1 MNRML
6 WLYAGFF
13 LQTGLE
19 CLYLTA
25 HNLLKQVEYLFC
37 CAAIGA
43 QWQQAFDFSDYQHA
57 KNIKR
62 TAWRRALRAKGS
74 LDLKIVFSSENPNL
88 LGKTLC
94 GSTLDVSASG
104 LRIELNQKIKVDS
117 VLDVWVTLKD
127 SSKKYF
133 LTGNVRWCNE
143 MEVGGHY
150 QIGVVLRERSDTV
163 TDLEAWRQAFK
174 VKQ

>member
-1 MNRML
+1 MQKTPSERRGAER
-6 WLYAGFF
+6 Y
-13 LQTGLE
+13 E
-19 CLYLTA
+19 
-25 HNLLKQVEYLFC
+25 LKE
-37 CAAIGA
+37 A
-43 QWQQAFDFSDYQHA
+43 
-57 KNIKR
+57 
-62 TAWRRALRAKGS
+62 

-104 LRIELNQKIKVDS
+104 LRIELNQKIKIDS

-150 QIGVVLRERSDTV
+150 QIGVVLRERSDTM
-163 TDLEAWRQAFK
+163 TDLEAWRRAFK
-174 VKQ
+174 VKQQ